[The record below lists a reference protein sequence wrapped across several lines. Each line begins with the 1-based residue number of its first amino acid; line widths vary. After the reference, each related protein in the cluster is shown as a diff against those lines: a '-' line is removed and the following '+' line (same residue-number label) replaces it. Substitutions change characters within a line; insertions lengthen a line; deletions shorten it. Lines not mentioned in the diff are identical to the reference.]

1 MTYHQAIRANHC
13 PTLDYVRSF
22 LRDNGVKL
30 AKSVEQLGGPG
41 ARTKVV
47 LLCEAVNHCRHL
59 TQAQSADLMEFHRIL
74 TLFYVGDPDRIESA
88 LFATIDLESPF
99 VDDCCLL
106 SEGLWSL
113 LRLIAENDPFTQA
126 LCQEDDVLCDFA

>member
-1 MTYHQAIRANHC
+1 
-13 PTLDYVRSF
+13 
-22 LRDNGVKL
+22 
-30 AKSVEQLGGPG
+30 
-41 ARTKVV
+41 
-47 LLCEAVNHCRHL
+47 
-59 TQAQSADLMEFHRIL
+59 MEFHRIL

-106 SEGLWSL
+106 SDGLWSL